1 MLSSALEAADN
12 DEIKGEIYYWL
23 GMTYNDE
30 SNSFQDK
37 EKAIDYF
44 IAAAE
49 NADDDILKLCNAN
62 LL

>member
-1 MLSSALEAADN
+1 
-12 DEIKGEIYYWL
+12 
-23 GMTYNDE
+23 MTYNDE